1 MIGTQLV
8 YTNPGIQV
16 LEFYGGWQDTVGE
29 FLTWTNY
36 APHAV
41 TFQRFEVVNG
51 TTAGS
56 STAGVVTVNTPNA
69 EYVVTGPVTM
79 PAGHPI
85 SMDGIGLDRIEEGE
99 TIKAVVTTK
108 AGSAKEFKFRLFL
121 GPCGVKDNN

>member
-16 LEFYGGWQDTVGE
+16 LEFAAGWQDTVKE

-41 TFQRFEVVNG
+41 TFQRAEVING

-56 STAGVVTVNTPNA
+56 ATPGVITINTPNA
-69 EYVVTGPVTM
+69 EYVITGPATL

-85 SMDGIGLDRIEEGE
+85 SVDGIGLDRIEEGE
-99 TIKAVVTTK
+99 TIKAVITTA
-108 AGSAKEFKFRLFL
+108 AGSGKEFKFRLFL
-121 GPCGVKDNN
+121 GPCGPKNDN